1 MSSINRVDPVSGN
14 PLVLFPH
21 QKEAVSKLMLHLL
34 RKKGDAAWAAL
45 LHDPGLGKTV
55 TILTLWAKL
64 NTLKVAKTGK
74 PVRMIISCPAATLR
88 SVWES
93 HIYTWLKIAKE
104 RVLVVD
110 SLAALCKHKD
120 VKGFDII
127 IITRNLV
134 ASAFTKTWAWDKH
147 GVSYLDRLGRERYKG
162 GWVKT
167 RPKNILFDNSYD
179 LVVIDESHFMR
190 NLKPKAVIIDSHN
203 KLSNQC
209 RFGILCTATPV
220 CNRPADIA
228 GQCSALAVESRGDPS
243 LCDPKMWHGPCGWRT
258 LSVQNT
264 RLFNRNSFRLTEDI
278 LNLKPITRSVE
289 KYAVVLSPPDVVR
302 YNDLLFEAKELKAAM
317 DANGRAM
324 SDMCRLLGIIQRLRQ
339 MTVHHKLFELG
350 ATLFTEAVMEECILA
365 PSAFMKATLRT
376 MKRLIKKGHKQI
388 VIFGIHSNSVM
399 PLIIEYLKRYLDA
412 STWFGLYSGSL
423 TQKQRTTMC
432 SDFLTPSA
440 TVKILSIQIQAGGV
454 GLNLV
459 PGPDAAVFLQQAWSP
474 SDHKQA
480 EKRIHRIGQTK
491 PVKVVHIIG
500 KGTVDEAINT
510 LHYDKLMAASAIID
524 DKALNSKSEWRV
536 KGRAI
541 DLCKNM

>member
-1 MSSINRVDPVSGN
+1 MNRVDPVSGN
-14 PLVLFPH
+14 PLLLFPH
-21 QKEAVSKLMLHLL
+21 QKEAVSKLVRHLL

-55 TILTLWAKL
+55 TILTLWARL
-64 NTLKVAKTGK
+64 NALKMAKTGNAA
-74 PVRMIISCPAATLR
+74 RMVISCPAATLR

-93 HIYTWLKIAKE
+93 HIYTWLRIPKA

-110 SLAALCKHKD
+110 SLAALCKHRD
-120 VKGFDII
+120 VEDFDII
-127 IITRNLV
+127 LITRNLV
-134 ASAFTKTWAWDKH
+134 ASAFTKTWVWDKH
-147 GVSYLDRLGRERYKG
+147 GVRYVDRLGRERYKG
-162 GWVKT
+162 GWVQT
-167 RPKNILFDNSYD
+167 RPKNTLFASSYD

-190 NLKPKAVIIDSHN
+190 NLRPKAVVIDSHN

-209 RFGILCTATPV
+209 RFGVLCTATPV
-220 CNRPADIA
+220 CNRPGDIA
-228 GQCSALAVESRGDPS
+228 GQCAALAVEMRGDAC
-243 LCDPKMWHGPCGWRT
+243 LCDPKQWHGPRGWKT
-258 LSVQNT
+258 LSINNT
-264 RLFNRNSFRLTEDI
+264 RTFNHNSFRLTEDI
-278 LNLKPITRSVE
+278 LNLEPITRSVE
-289 KYAVVLSPPDVVR
+289 KYKVVLTEPNAVK
-302 YNDLLFEAKELKAAM
+302 YNELLIEAKELKAAM

-339 MTVHHKLFELG
+339 MTVHPKLFDLG
-350 ATLFTEAVMEECILA
+350 ASLFNESVIQECILT

-376 MKRLIKKGHKQI
+376 MKRLISKGHKQI

-399 PLIIEYLKRYLDA
+399 PLVIEYLKKHLDA
-412 STWFGLYSGSL
+412 STWFALYSGSL
-423 TQKQRTTMC
+423 NQKQRTTMC
-432 SDFLTPSA
+432 KDFLAPSA
-440 TVKILSIQIQAGGV
+440 TVKMMFIQIQAGGV

-474 SDHKQA
+474 ADHKQA

-510 LHYDKLMAASAIID
+510 IHEDKLTAASAIID
-524 DKALNSKSEWRV
+524 DKVLNSKSEWRV

-541 DLCKNM
+541 DLCKTL